1 MTIGKDVSELFQSVI
16 KCLEFDDIELKK
28 LVYLYIINYSRNKP
42 DEAIMVIQLFR
53 KYIQNKS
60 NPLLRALAVRTMGCL
75 RVHKLNEYL
84 LEPLKI
90 ALNDQEPYVRK
101 TAALCIPKVYEVS
114 PDLVNDHGV
123 IELMLSLLQKEG
135 NALVLANLVL
145 ALTEIS
151 AIKKVD
157 LI

>member
-1 MTIGKDVSELFQSVI
+1 
-16 KCLEFDDIELKK
+16 
-28 LVYLYIINYSRNKP
+28 
-42 DEAIMVIQLFR
+42 
-53 KYIQNKS
+53 
-60 NPLLRALAVRTMGCL
+60 MGCL

-114 PDLVNDHGV
+114 PDRVNDHGV

>member
-53 KYIQNKS
+53 KDIQNKS

-114 PDLVNDHGV
+114 
-123 IELMLSLLQKEG
+123 LQKEG